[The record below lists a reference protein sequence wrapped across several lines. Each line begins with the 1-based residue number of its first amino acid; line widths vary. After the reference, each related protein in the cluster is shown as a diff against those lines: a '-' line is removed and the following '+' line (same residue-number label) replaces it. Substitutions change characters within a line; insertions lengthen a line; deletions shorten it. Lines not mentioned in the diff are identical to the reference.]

1 MFIHPY
7 SIYIDK
13 RPMRIAFLVDPSP
26 DSIEKVDQII
36 DYNRGLWGGRFN
48 PIILTDGDTI
58 ESKWWEFLREID
70 PDIIKP
76 LVPLSI
82 GIIEKFEKF
91 LSPLTIEQS
100 NLGTRLKADIAPAG
114 ISPNSPN
121 IYEDSILFGEPVLGT
136 FDVDEMDDE
145 LGKLFLLRNFG
156 TYQRTTTKHHPGF
169 SIPVSLG
176 DVLSQGVVTQEI
188 YEGFE
193 KSGIPFSD
201 AVSSKNSLQLP
212 ERWVL
217 LDKENKQRHYVR
229 HLNGRLFVLPE
240 TRSFSAE
247 FDEVKK
253 EVFLVTDRSS
263 LADTLL
269 KLAYTQNI
277 VYRDQ
282 VCAFPNTEQEH
293 PEPWQDRFEV
303 VVGDTLQDI
312 VYFWNRPWLLGR
324 WRRKYMN
331 QLWLPTALATDPAME
346 EALCS
351 WINMNSSIERGNSET
366 VQFVSFSTEEEVLK
380 SIVSRFQKQLRWSTR
395 VKSYE
400 EPQIPNS
407 CPEDLLFF
415 LRENPLAFRDSSIE
429 TRKAQGN
436 KDILELT
443 EPNGLAQ
450 HDSAGHWMADFYIEF
465 THDAD
470 KNQEDVIE
478 QMDRNSGFWQ
488 LPNRNH
494 LTYNMFNRF
503 SRIRQNGFP
512 SALMRRGEKVVKLT
526 LKNPESVVKSLFCS
540 DNRVVYKDND
550 PRVKVT
556 TVPYYRSDISDK
568 GKYLQGVLELFGN
581 LTFAYEVFRNPY
593 WRTMFD
599 ILSKSTLA
607 EQSAEESI
615 ANKLRKL
622 IDRSEPLTSANQRA
636 IESLAAQ
643 IMNLAKNL
651 TLKQKEF
658 PFDAF
663 TKESKT
669 WREKFIEDV
678 KSTGNYSESDLMD
691 FGFRR
696 EDVKDALSRLTQRN
710 IIQIGVK
717 PQCPNCGM
725 ANWYY
730 VDDISQQ
737 LTCQA
742 CRVPFPLKPEL
753 TWQYRLNSLVHAAYA
768 LHGTTPV
775 ILVLGQLLAESKTS
789 FLFSPNLNLL
799 AAPQD
804 ELSQELETVAEVDIA
819 CIQDG
824 KFIIGE
830 VKQSMKLFGKK
841 DFDDMAKIAEKT
853 KPDIV
858 LFSCIASQQPT
869 TFITNHIERIRSKL
883 RPLEIDVQWYQLES
897 LDYSDRV

>member
-1 MFIHPY
+1 
-7 SIYIDK
+7 
-13 RPMRIAFLVDPSP
+13 MRIAFLVDPSPDSMP

-91 LSPLTIEQS
+91 LSPLTIEKFREDTQS
-100 NLGTRLKADIAPAG
+100 NLGTWMIKAGIAPAR
-114 ISPNSPN
+114 IAPNSPN

-145 LGKLFLLRNFG
+145 FGKLFLLRNFG
-156 TYQRTTTKHHPGF
+156 TYQRKNMIHHSGF

-176 DVLSQGVVTQEI
+176 DVLSQGVVPPEI
-188 YEGFE
+188 YEEFE

-201 AVSSKNSLQLP
+201 AVFSKNLLQRP

-217 LDKENKQRHYVR
+217 LDKENKQRHYVQ
-229 HLNGRLFVLPE
+229 HINGKLLVSPK

-269 KLAYTQNI
+269 KLADPQNI

-293 PEPWQDRFEV
+293 PETWQDRFEV

-331 QLWLPTALATDPAME
+331 QLWLPTALANDPAME
-346 EALCS
+346 DALCS
-351 WINMNSSIERGNSET
+351 WINRNSRIERGNSET
-366 VQFVSFSTEEEVLK
+366 VQFVSFSTEEALK
-380 SIVSRFQKQLRWSTR
+380 SIVSRFQKQLRGATS
-395 VKSYE
+395 VKCYK
-400 EPQIPNS
+400 EPQIPNL

-415 LRENPLAFRDSSIE
+415 LRENPRPSRDSSIE
-429 TRKAQGN
+429 IRKAQGN

-450 HDSAGHWMADFYIEF
+450 HDSTGHWMADFYIEF

-526 LKNPESVVKSLFCS
+526 LKNSESVVKSLFCS

-550 PRVKVT
+550 ARVQVT

-615 ANKLRKL
+615 INKLKKL

-651 TLKQKEF
+651 TLTLKQKEF

-663 TKESKT
+663 MKESKT
-669 WREKFIEDV
+669 WQEKFIEDV
-678 KSTGNYSESDLMD
+678 KSTGNYSEGDL
-691 FGFRR
+691 
-696 EDVKDALSRLTQRN
+696 DALSRLTQRN

-725 ANWYY
+725 ANWYH

-737 LTCQA
+737 LTCQG

-830 VKQSMKLFGKK
+830 VKQSMKLFREK

-869 TFITNHIERIRSKL
+869 TFITNHIERIQSEL